1 MVGDFEKRPDTQ
13 LPPGF
18 KIQPMDSD
26 TVPSYRYS
34 TVGPDP
40 FQVMEDPA
48 VGNEKQA
55 SPDGVAKSLSTQTT
69 DAYQQG
75 EEIQM
80 MTMGTSVRNT
90 DIEGQ
95 PAPHVYRY

>member
-1 MVGDFEKRPDTQ
+1 
-13 LPPGF
+13 
-18 KIQPMDSD
+18 
-26 TVPSYRYS
+26 
-34 TVGPDP
+34 
-40 FQVMEDPA
+40 MEDPA